1 MDDLANF
8 VLPNLVALGLAAVW
22 LVGVRLLF
30 RDGPDATSA
39 VILGTLPILSLG
51 AIGCSLLIADAY
63 DVRLACLLTFFSGC
77 LLTAG
82 AWGLFSLLVPKSY
95 EAMGPAAMG
104 YLFVVPASLGAIP
117 LGLFLR
123 MIVFRS
129 SPGPEI
135 GRSPQRRQSRTRP
148 QPGSHAMR

>member
-8 VLPNLVALGLAAVW
+8 VLLNLAALALAAVW

-30 RDGPDATSA
+30 RDGPDATHA

-51 AIGCSLLIADAY
+51 AVGCSLLIADAY
-63 DVRLACLLTFFSGC
+63 DVRLAALLTFFSGC

-82 AWGLFSLLVPKSY
+82 AWGLCSLLAPKSLA
-95 EAMGPAAMG
+95 AMGPAALG
-104 YLFVVPASLGAIP
+104 YLFVVVASIGAIP

-123 MIVFRS
+123 MVLF
-129 SPGPEI
+129 
-135 GRSPQRRQSRTRP
+135 
-148 QPGSHAMR
+148 